1 MDSGAGHSESGE
13 KRGGGERERERERK
27 KEKGSEEGKKGALVV
42 APGARRPY
50 LAGVARVVI
59 FFPLSTRSRCC
70 VIIPERRS
78 KRWCLGR
85 LSEVIKRRDS
95 GVAFQGNV
103 VIIGGGRR
111 LDFSW
116 II

>member
-1 MDSGAGHSESGE
+1 MSQGKKEE
-13 KRGGGERERERERK
+13 EGGKEREKERK
-27 KEKGSEEGKKGALVV
+27 RKGKEGKKGALVV

-59 FFPLSTRSRCC
+59 FFPLSTTRSRCC

>member
-1 MDSGAGHSESGE
+1 MSQGKKEE
-13 KRGGGERERERERK
+13 EGGKEREKERK
-27 KEKGSEEGKKGALVV
+27 RKGKEGKKGALVV

-95 GVAFQGNV
+95 VVAFQGNV

>member
-1 MDSGAGHSESGE
+1 MSQGKKEEEGR
-13 KRGGGERERERERK
+13 KEREKERK
-27 KEKGSEEGKKGALVV
+27 RKGKEGKKGALVV